1 MLRAC
6 ACKWFLM
13 GVQIS
18 AGNSIPERHK
28 RGCSGYHTSKFATSE
43 PKVQLVHR
51 RSCKGGNYNLSW
63 KQPEY
68 RWHSFTDL
76 GVRFRNRRLCHSV
89 RYSLQQM
96 KFFSCSMIHVF
107 IIIYKLMNH
116 ACHMV
121 IKADPWHFDVDFW
134 LFCSVLQSC
143 FVSCSTDWHLY
154 CDNSAGDDCISIQ
167 MGTNNLIVRNIECGP
182 GHGVRYVQTSCPT
195 SLIIQSWFDVT
206 YLLCILHICICSR

>member
-1 MLRAC
+1 
-6 ACKWFLM
+6 
-13 GVQIS
+13 
-18 AGNSIPERHK
+18 
-28 RGCSGYHTSKFATSE
+28 
-43 PKVQLVHR
+43 
-51 RSCKGGNYNLSW
+51 
-63 KQPEY
+63 
-68 RWHSFTDL
+68 
-76 GVRFRNRRLCHSV
+76 
-89 RYSLQQM
+89 
-96 KFFSCSMIHVF
+96 MIHVF

-167 MGTNNLIVRNIECGP
+167 MGTYNLVVKNIACGP
-182 GHGVRYVQTSCPT
+182 GHGIRYVQTSCPT
-195 SLIIQSWFDVT
+195 SLIIQSWFDVS